1 MLLFWTVSATHP
13 FPFHVMNLLEKP
25 GSFVLSDV
33 PPSLWSVSYSS
44 VVCPSSK
51 LVIKSGGLIQSRF
64 TPLGRTLHWHH
75 YGFLVA
81 SYPVIHAVY
90 WVLIVRQALWDYKH
104 NTLNPTRSGRR
115 QEVFGIQRITVRA
128 QTQQDV
134 RAGRW
139 SLQGQE
145 GPWRQD
151 KTQNQVYHKGN
162 SLVIQGLRLYASNV
176 RDGGS
181 IPGWGTKISHV
192 GWHGPE
198 NTTKKKK
205 NQNGQESSC
214 WSRHPWLQV
223 LMASTV
229 SMPSVSWPK
238 NPVWPSN
245 PSFLTVLTTSQTIW
259 VGSSVCQGPD
269 VWTCWK
275 WSARQKSSPL

>member
-1 MLLFWTVSATHP
+1 M
-13 FPFHVMNLLEKP
+13 
-25 GSFVLSDV
+25 
-33 PPSLWSVSYSS
+33 
-44 VVCPSSK
+44 
-51 LVIKSGGLIQSRF
+51 
-64 TPLGRTLHWHH
+64 
-75 YGFLVA
+75 
-81 SYPVIHAVY
+81 
-90 WVLIVRQALWDYKH
+90 
-104 NTLNPTRSGRR
+104 
-115 QEVFGIQRITVRA
+115 RA

-205 NQNGQESSC
+205 KPEWPRVFLLVSPSLAPSAHGLHSIHAICLLTEEPSLAIQPIILNCADNQPNHLGWVQCLPRTRCLDMLKVKCSSE
-214 WSRHPWLQV
+214 
-223 LMASTV
+223 
-229 SMPSVSWPK
+229 K
-238 NPVWPSN
+238 
-245 PSFLTVLTTSQTIW
+245 F
-259 VGSSVCQGPD
+259 
-269 VWTCWK
+269 
-275 WSARQKSSPL
+275 SPLSGHGHGDYRGL